1 MQGHDQPHYT
11 NVQMPFPDQPPN
23 IPEDNPTGVYRTHF
37 HLPESW
43 DQRRVL
49 IHFGGVES
57 AFFVFCNGKRVGF
70 AKDSRTAVEFD
81 LTPMVQ
87 KGMNQISVV
96 VIRWSDG
103 SHLEDQD
110 HWWMAGIHRNVY
122 LRSTEKVYLEDVF
135 AKTGLNEEMTEGHLE
150 VQV

>member
-1 MQGHDQPHYT
+1 
-11 NVQMPFPDQPPN
+11 MPFPDQPPN

-43 DQRRVL
+43 DQRRIL

-81 LTPMVQ
+81 LTPLVQ
-87 KGMNQISVV
+87 KGMNQISGVV
-96 VIRWSDG
+96 SRGADG
-103 SHLEDQD
+103 RHLEDQD
-110 HWWMAGIHRNVY
+110 HWGMAGIHRGVY
-122 LRSTEKVYLEDVF
+122 LRSTKKVYLEDVF

-150 VQV
+150 VQIRSGFDEGP